1 MSTVQ
6 YYFDKWYNLGYTLF
20 MKTAISIPDPLFE
33 MAEKVAEKLGVSRSK
48 LFSLAI
54 QEFIEQHN
62 WEEVTKKLDQIYSKQ
77 DSKLDPLVSDLQYLS
92 LSEEN
97 W

>member
-1 MSTVQ
+1 
-6 YYFDKWYNLGYTLF
+6 

-33 MAEKVAEKLGVSRSK
+33 LAEKIAKKLGVSRSK

-62 WEEVTKKLDQIYSKQ
+62 WEEVTKKLDEIYSHQ
-77 DSKLDPLVSDLQYLS
+77 DSKLDPFVSELQNLS
-92 LSEEN
+92 LPEES